1 MCRPQLGS
9 LEKSSV
15 STEEQK
21 EIDERDGG
29 EPSARL
35 GREPADEEHAAGD
48 EQLAAG
54 GADDADDAD
63 DDAEVDAHAHA
74 DGADARPR
82 DEEGEDAKITK
93 EKAASAGARL
103 AAAKAAKAAKKA
115 AKKSR
120 ENATVGPAMADT
132 TKQSIDAIKESS
144 IGQAAAQ
151 ASEWAKTNRNLAI
164 GIFSVIVLAALGWVS
179 FGWWRTSQAEAAGS
193 LLETALEIATAEI
206 RPTPADEDASPSDE
220 SADAPTFVTR
230 EERAEASLE
239 AYRRVTQ
246 EYGSSAAAPW
256 ARLGEARALFEL
268 GQIEESR
275 AAYEQALAEAG
286 GDPMIAWRAL
296 EGIGF
301 TYEVGED
308 WATAIEKY
316 EELRTVEDGAYQG
329 PADYHI
335 ARMRLA
341 SGETVQATTALR
353 ELVTRLRADG
363 EEPAF
368 PYVLAQA
375 ELRLREL
382 DPSSAPSSSA
392 PSLIGPGAGQLPEG
406 LEGIDPQILEQ
417 LRRQLQQQ
425 GAGTGEGE

>member
-1 MCRPQLGS
+1 
-9 LEKSSV
+9 V

-21 EIDERDGG
+21 EIDEREGG
-29 EPSARL
+29 EPNATL
-35 GREPADEEHAAGD
+35 GREPADTETDDKDTAYEASEHGD
-48 EQLAAG
+48 SDS
-54 GADDADDAD
+54 DDGMASASGESDSD
-63 DDAEVDAHAHA
+63 DDE
-74 DGADARPR
+74 
-82 DEEGEDAKITK
+82 DEDLAVSSEPSAVAAAKPSQA
-93 EKAASAGARL
+93 KAASAGARL

-120 ENATVGPAMADT
+120 ENAAAGPSGVDA
-132 TKQSIDAIKESS
+132 TKQSIDAIKSSS
-144 IGQAAAQ
+144 IGQAATQ
-151 ASEWAKTNRNLAI
+151 ASEWAQTNRNLAV
-164 GIFSVIVLAALGWVS
+164 GIFSAIVLAALGWVG
-179 FGWWRTSQAEAAGS
+179 FGWWSTSQAQAAGS
-193 LLETALEIATAEI
+193 LLETAIEIANAEI
-206 RPTPADEDASPSDE
+206 RATPAEQESE
-220 SADAPTFVTR
+220 SASETPTFATQ
-230 EERAEASLE
+230 EERTQAALD

-246 EYGSSAAAPW
+246 EYGGSHAAPW

-275 AAYEQALAEAG
+275 AAYEQALNEAG
-286 GDPMIAWRAL
+286 GDPMVAWRAL

-301 TYEVGED
+301 TYEVGEQ
-308 WATAIEKY
+308 WASAIEKY
-316 EELRTVEDGAYQG
+316 EELRTIEDGAYQG

-341 SGETVQATTALR
+341 NGETVQATTALR
-353 ELVTRLRADG
+353 ELVTRLREDG

-368 PYVLAQA
+368 PFVLAQA
-375 ELRLREL
+375 EIRLREL
-382 DPSSAPSSSA
+382 DPSSASSSST